1 MCLGVFGARLPAGL
15 VRRVSLGKHVQTALE
30 ETHVP
35 LAKKIFLLLI
45 KVRHH
50 RSGETRSAH
59 RFRFRCTTTRQNKSP
74 RCSDSQLIT
83 NRRVVMFKIVIARIS
98 TQRCRKRLI
107 ARSCSKRAS
116 SGHEN
121 RRIAPSS
128 RCFVFFYSLSKPFF
142 CVGVLAV
149 K

>member
-1 MCLGVFGARLPAGL
+1 MFGARLPAGL

-50 RSGETRSAH
+50 RSGETRSAR
-59 RFRFRCTTTRQNKSP
+59 RFRFRCTNTRQNKSP

-83 NRRVVMFKIVIARIS
+83 YRRVVMFKIVIAKRSEPAMIS

-107 ARSCSKRAS
+107 TRSGSKRAS
-116 SGHEN
+116 SGHKA
-121 RRIAPSS
+121 IAPSS
-128 RCFVFFYSLSKPFF
+128 RCFVLFYSLSKPFF